1 MCKYYLNN
9 LPCDSGEYC
18 CFAHGESDL
27 RAPSELVDINI
38 NPTPQKLYIYKPV
51 PQNYYIPQLPPQPP
65 QPQPQEVN
73 FYRYKQPQI
82 LRINYYNTG
91 NVVANKNNIRNNR
104 SDSLTEITERIENV
118 GLGNFTSF
126 R

>member
-18 CFAHGESDL
+18 CFAHGEGDL

-38 NPTPQKLYIYKPV
+38 NPAPQKLYIYKPL
-51 PQNYYIPQLPPQPP
+51 PQNYYIQQLPPQPP
-65 QPQPQEVN
+65 QEVHI
-73 FYRYKQPQI
+73 YRYKQPQI
-82 LRINYYNTG
+82 LRINYYNNG
-91 NVVANKNNIRNNR
+91 NVIANKNNIRNK